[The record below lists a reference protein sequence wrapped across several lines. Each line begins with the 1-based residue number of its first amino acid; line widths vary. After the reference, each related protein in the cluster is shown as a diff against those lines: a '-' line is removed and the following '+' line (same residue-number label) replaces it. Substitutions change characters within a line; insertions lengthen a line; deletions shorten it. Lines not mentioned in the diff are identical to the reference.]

1 MDEEVVPLDGGADPR
16 AGQNA
21 ANGHDVVRGGRGYG
35 HFSSRRVRGEYCC
48 LAGASRVGVVMSL
61 NLAHCVFEVEALGGN
76 VADGERGGRGKDFAG
91 RQVGGW
97 MVDGFD
103 AGQHAVTEA

>member
-1 MDEEVVPLDGGADPR
+1 M
-16 AGQNA
+16 
-21 ANGHDVVRGGRGYG
+21 
-35 HFSSRRVRGEYCC
+35 
-48 LAGASRVGVVMSL
+48 VMSL
-61 NLAHCVFEVEALGGN
+61 NLAHCVFEVEAHGGN